1 LGSHN
6 FIFVVRCVLA
16 TIWFYDGLWLK
27 ILAGDRHFLVLKV
40 LGNPFP
46 RLYPVESIRAVG
58 WAETL
63 LAVIILSGLFHRV
76 ASWAQFLILLFLGFV
91 GLLTDA
97 IHDPLGWLIANLPF
111 ATCIV
116 FVACYG
122 PGGFAISFR
131 NISNLRKRK

>member
-1 LGSHN
+1 LGSHI
-6 FIFVVRCVLA
+6 FIFVVRCMLA

-27 ILAGDRHFLVLKV
+27 ILAGDRHYTALKI

-76 ASWAQFLILLFLGFV
+76 ASWTQFLILLFLGFIGLSLETIQDPV
-91 GLLTDA
+91 GW
-97 IHDPLGWLIANLPF
+97 IIANLPL
-111 ATCIV
+111 ATCIM
-116 FVACYG
+116 FVAFYG